1 MRFGESVVNGG
12 NVQPYRHTGMEM
24 QSMHGLNWIDNKARM
39 RTVNVPEFT
48 TIDPLAEDNYE
59 ISPYAYAVNNPIN
72 YIDPDGQDYWSTND
86 PTQIAQFL
94 QTLRSRNYSIKSVAS
109 FDMSGWQHATDA
121 QFTGN
126 LTYNDKT
133 KTFYSSYGTVENGE
147 TTIHGVSV
155 KASSIWDNGQGAN
168 IESPWLTQ
176 ASGKANNVYPE
187 FAMLAAGTKPGFAFI
202 KWIWNVLN
210 SPVVSTTNTF
220 NANAGRQIKKMGR
233 SKGNMPGNNQIQNKQ
248 IDNLANEYDL
258 SKEKRNELHR
268 LISGEGYGYKEI
280 EELIKEYFSK

>member
-1 MRFGESVVNGG
+1 
-12 NVQPYRHTGMEM
+12 
-24 QSMHGLNWIDNKARM
+24 
-39 RTVNVPEFT
+39 
-48 TIDPLAEDNYE
+48 
-59 ISPYAYAVNNPIN
+59 
-72 YIDPDGQDYWSTND
+72 
-86 PTQIAQFL
+86 
-94 QTLRSRNYSIKSVAS
+94 
-109 FDMSGWQHATDA
+109 MSGWQHATDA

-133 KTFYSSYGTVENGE
+133 KTFYSSYGSVENGE

-155 KASSIWDNGQGAN
+155 KASSTWNNGQSAN
-168 IESPWLTQ
+168 IESLWLTQ

-187 FAMLAAGTKPGFAFI
+187 FAILAAGTKPGLAFI

-248 IDNLANEYDL
+248 IDNLANEYNL